1 MDAQKELI
9 ETKERQRQAV
19 EQLNNLRQQFQ
30 QQEQA
35 LLQEILRT
43 DGEIRLLQRLSKDGD
58 KGNNGQPRP
67 D

>member
-1 MDAQKELI
+1 MDIAKELS
-9 ETKERQRQAV
+9 EAKQKQQERANR
-19 EQLNNLRQQFQ
+19 LNQLRQEFQ

-58 KGNNGQPRP
+58 KPK